1 MAIALFGGTFD
12 PVHYGH
18 LQIANELAELLP
30 VSEVKMMPSA
40 IPPHRADNIVSA
52 EHRLNMLQI
61 AIEKYPRLVMEDI
74 ELQRDQTS
82 YSIDTLAL
90 IRTSVG
96 PEESII
102 LCVGLDALLGISHW
116 HRWTELLN
124 FCHIAVCSRPS
135 YELPDSGPL
144 FDWIEQHRT
153 DHLDRLEA
161 SSQGYIYF
169 CQMSMLPVS
178 STVVRNKLKKQQS
191 IKLLMPAGVINYIQQ
206 HQLYE

>member
-18 LQIANELAELLP
+18 LQIAKELAELLP
-30 VSEVKMMPSA
+30 VSQVNMMPSA

-52 EHRLNMLQI
+52 EHRLNMLRI
-61 AIEKYPRLVMEDI
+61 AIEKYPRLVMENI

-90 IRTSVG
+90 IRSTVG

-102 LCVGLDALLGISHW
+102 LCIGLDALLGISHW

-169 CQMSMLPVS
+169 CQMSLLPVS
-178 STVVRNKLKKQQS
+178 STVVRNKLQKQQS
-191 IKLLMPAGVINYIQQ
+191 IKLLVPAGVINYIQQ